1 MTRTTVGVIGGT
13 GLYDIDQIQGLEE
26 VRVSTPFGD
35 PSDALLCGELD
46 GVKMVFL
53 PRHGRGHTLLPTE
66 VPYRANIWALKSLG
80 VEWIISVSAVGS
92 LREELVPGDVVLVD
106 QFIDLTRFRP
116 QTFYG
121 EGIVAHVSFGDP
133 ISRPLADVLE
143 KTAREVGGGAV
154 HRGGTYVCMEG
165 PEFSTRAESHMYR
178 TLGGSVIGM
187 TNVPESKLA
196 REAEIAYATVALVTD
211 YDSWRAE
218 EEAVHGHEI
227 METLRKNTAKAKQ
240 IVAMAAPR
248 VPQEL
253 DPGAADAL
261 ATALF
266 TPKDLMPA
274 DRLEALKPILGR
286 YFP

>member
-26 VRVSTPFGD
+26 VRVETPFGD

-92 LREELVPGDVVLVD
+92 LRDELVPGDVVLVD

-133 ISRPLADVLE
+133 ISKPLADVLE
-143 KTAREVGGGAV
+143 ATAREVGGGAV

-211 YDSWRAE
+211 YDSWRVE
-218 EEAVHGHEI
+218 EDVVQAHEI

-240 IVAMAAPR
+240 IVALAAPR

-253 DPGAADAL
+253 DPVASEAL
-261 ATALF
+261 AHALL
-266 TPKDLMPA
+266 TSRDLLPA
-274 DRLEALKPILGR
+274 HRLEALKPILGR

>member
-253 DPGAADAL
+253 DPVAADAL